1 MPYVSYSIA
10 FVVITEINV
19 LFNYLVSKYGSQK
32 IKEYQFVLLLLM
44 NITLILIAIFLLL
57 PLVEG
62 EEIAFNPIV
71 ELSSIFTLIFIIF
84 IILTITLLRVLQTYI
99 QSQHEIENLR
109 HTQSA
114 IEYQALVEQVNP
126 HFLFNN
132 LSVLKSL
139 ILYDKDKAYEF
150 TQNFTDIYRYVL
162 QSKDKDLV
170 TLSEE
175 LQFVKSFV
183 ALHKE
188 RIGDG
193 LTVTFNIPDE
203 LLGKSLVPLGLQI
216 LVENALKHN
225 IASKSEPLNIHIYT
239 NHDMLIVENNLNK
252 KETIFSTKKGLG
264 NITKRYKILTDRQ
277 VSVNQSSTNF
287 IVSIPLI

>member
-1 MPYVSYSIA
+1 
-10 FVVITEINV
+10 
-19 LFNYLVSKYGSQK
+19 
-32 IKEYQFVLLLLM
+32 
-44 NITLILIAIFLLL
+44 
-57 PLVEG
+57 
-62 EEIAFNPIV
+62 
-71 ELSSIFTLIFIIF
+71 
-84 IILTITLLRVLQTYI
+84 
-99 QSQHEIENLR
+99 
-109 HTQSA
+109 
-114 IEYQALVEQVNP
+114 
-126 HFLFNN
+126 
-132 LSVLKSL
+132 
-139 ILYDKDKAYEF
+139 
-150 TQNFTDIYRYVL
+150 FTDIYRYVL

-193 LTVTFNIPDE
+193 LNVMFNIPDE

-239 NHDMLIVENNLNK
+239 NRDMLIVENNLNK
-252 KETIFSTKKGLG
+252 KETVFSTKKGLG